1 MLANCNILVF
11 IIVFMS
17 FEIHLNNIIMK
28 KTAFSL
34 LFLFAAIV
42 GLAQSADKIPYLTKS
57 LSGEKIQNVEASTS
71 GGSISVTG
79 VSQSEAKIDVIITG
93 NGNSWNNISKEEIK
107 KRLDEDY
114 ELTIETNNGRLTA
127 KAKRKNRDNDDWKK
141 SLNISF
147 RIYVPQSVSTTLST
161 SGGSISLKSLAG
173 TQDFT
178 TSGGSLHVEG
188 LSGKIKGRTSGGS
201 ITLLDSKDNIDLN
214 TSGGSITA
222 TNCTGDL
229 RLGTS
234 GGSLHLQKLKGTIDA
249 NTSGGSVH
257 GEQID
262 GDLSAHTS
270 GGNVNLSDISGNLET
285 STSGGNIDVEL
296 VNPGKNVRITNSSG
310 NIDITLPKDKAMN
323 LDLHGER
330 VKVDRLDHFSGDT
343 DEHSIVGTLNGGGG
357 KVYANAGSGRVY
369 VTLK

>member
-1 MLANCNILVF
+1 
-11 IIVFMS
+11 
-17 FEIHLNNIIMK
+17 MK
-28 KTAFSL
+28 KAAFSL
-34 LFLFAAIV
+34 FFLLAAIV
-42 GLAQSADKIPYLTKS
+42 GLAQSADKEPYLTKS

-79 VSQSEAKIDVIITG
+79 VSQAEAKIDVIITG
-93 NGNSWNNISKEEIK
+93 NGNNWNNISKDEIK

-114 ELTIETNNGRLTA
+114 DLTIEAKDGKLTA
-127 KAKRKNRDNDDWKK
+127 KAKRKNRDNDDWKR

-147 RIYVPQSVSTTLST
+147 RIYVPQVVSTNLAT
-161 SGGSISLKSLAG
+161 SGGSISLKSLTG

-178 TSGGSLHVEG
+178 TSGGSLNVDG

-201 ITLLDSKDNIDLN
+201 ITLRDSKDNIDLN

-222 TNCTGDL
+222 ENCSGNL

-234 GGSLHLQKLKGTIDA
+234 GGSLHLAKLKGTIDA

-257 GEQID
+257 GDEID

-270 GGNVNLSDISGNLET
+270 GGNVDLKDISGNLET

-296 VNPGKNVRITNSSG
+296 VNPGKSVRITNSSG
-310 NIDITLPKDKAMN
+310 SIDLTLPKSKGMN
-323 LDLHGER
+323 LDLHGDR

-357 KVYANAGSGRVY
+357 RVYANAGSGRVY